1 MLCEVKLTGIP
12 APGDSPRAD
21 LNPFCRAVSIQV
33 GRATP
38 EVDMKFAGFGVL
50 LIGLGALG
58 VRVDAHAT
66 GRLADVQIIDRDT
79 GSVLPM
85 YRSHG
90 ECWVAGRPGARYSIM
105 IQNRRGERVLAVTA
119 VDGINVISGETG
131 AWGQSGYVFSP
142 GESYEIA
149 GWRKS
154 DAEIAAFNFTAAGN
168 SYAERTGR
176 PANVGVI
183 GVALFLERPPR
194 IQSYAP
200 LDRRSEESSY
210 PRSRAEG
217 AAADSA
223 ARAAPQSP
231 GEASAS
237 APKLEQARP
246 STPSNMTNMAQ
257 AQKLGTGH
265 GPREA
270 SYVQTTT
277 FDRLSS
283 TPNEVIKIRYDSFE
297 NLVAMG
303 VVPSRPWQ
311 SAPNPF
317 PDSAMPRY
325 VPDPPGG

>member
-1 MLCEVKLTGIP
+1 
-12 APGDSPRAD
+12 
-21 LNPFCRAVSIQV
+21 
-33 GRATP
+33 
-38 EVDMKFAGFGVL
+38 MKFAGFGVL
-50 LIGLGALG
+50 LIGLGVLG

-66 GRLADVQIIDRDT
+66 GRFADVQIIDRDS

-90 ECWVAGRPGARYSIM
+90 EYWVAGRPGARYSIM
-105 IQNRRGERVLAVTA
+105 IQNHRGERVLAVTA

-142 GESYEIA
+142 GESYEIT

-154 DAEIAAFNFTAAGN
+154 NAEIAAFNFTAAAN

-183 GVALFLERPPR
+183 GVALFLERPVRVPR
-194 IQSYAP
+194 YEAF
-200 LDRRSEESSY
+200 DRRSEESGY
-210 PRSRAEG
+210 AQNRIQG
-217 AAADSA
+217 GAADSA
-223 ARAAPQSP
+223 ARAAAQSP
-231 GEASAS
+231 GEAAAS
-237 APKLEQARP
+237 APKLEEIKPYTAP
-246 STPSNMTNMAQ
+246 ANVAHMVPAP
-257 AQKLGTGH
+257 KLGTGH
-265 GPREA
+265 GARET
-270 SYVQTTT
+270 SYVQDTT

-283 TPNEVIKIRYDSFE
+283 TPNEVIKIRYDSME

-303 VVPSRPWQ
+303 VVPSHPWQ

>member
-1 MLCEVKLTGIP
+1 
-12 APGDSPRAD
+12 
-21 LNPFCRAVSIQV
+21 
-33 GRATP
+33 
-38 EVDMKFAGFGVL
+38 MKFVGFGVL
-50 LIGLGALG
+50 LIGFGVFG

-66 GRLADVQIIDRDT
+66 GRFADVQIIDRDT

-90 ECWVAGRPGARYSIM
+90 EYWVAGRPGARYSIM
-105 IQNRRGERVLAVTA
+105 IQNRCGERVLAVTA

-142 GESYEIA
+142 GESYEIT

-154 DAEIAAFNFTAAGN
+154 NAEIAAFNFTAAGN

-183 GVALFLERPPR
+183 GVALFLERPVRVPR
-194 IQSYAP
+194 YEP
-200 LDRRSEESSY
+200 FDRRSEESSS
-210 PRSRAEG
+210 PQSRAEG

-223 ARAAPQSP
+223 ARAAVQSP
-231 GEASAS
+231 GEAASS
-237 APKLEQARP
+237 APKLEQVNPNANLANAVP
-246 STPSNMTNMAQ
+246 APK
-257 AQKLGTGH
+257 KLGTAH
-265 GPREA
+265 GPRET
-270 SYVQTTT
+270 SYAQTTT
-277 FDRLSS
+277 FDRVSS
-283 TPNEVIKIRYDSFE
+283 TPNEIIKIRYDSFE

>member
-1 MLCEVKLTGIP
+1 
-12 APGDSPRAD
+12 
-21 LNPFCRAVSIQV
+21 
-33 GRATP
+33 
-38 EVDMKFAGFGVL
+38 MKFAGFGAL
-50 LIGLGALG
+50 LIGFGVLG

-90 ECWVAGRPGARYSIM
+90 EYWVAGRPGARYSIM
-105 IQNRRGERVLAVTA
+105 IQNRRGERLLAVTA

-131 AWGQSGYVFSP
+131 ASGQGGYVFSP

-168 SYAERTGR
+168 SYAERTWR

-194 IQSYAP
+194 IQSYVP
-200 LDRRSEESSY
+200 LDHRSEESSY

-223 ARAAPQSP
+223 ARAAPPSSR
-231 GEASAS
+231 EAS
-237 APKLEQARP
+237 APKLEEVKP
-246 STPSNMTNMAQ
+246 STSNNIAN
-257 AQKLGTGH
+257 AAPAPKLGTGH

>member
-1 MLCEVKLTGIP
+1 
-12 APGDSPRAD
+12 
-21 LNPFCRAVSIQV
+21 
-33 GRATP
+33 
-38 EVDMKFAGFGVL
+38 MKFAGFGVL
-50 LIGLGALG
+50 LIGLGTLG
-58 VRVDAHAT
+58 VRVDAHAA
-66 GRLADVQIIDRDT
+66 GRLADVQIVDRDS

-90 ECWVAGRPGARYSIM
+90 EYWIAGRPGARYSIM

-142 GESYEIA
+142 GESYQIT

-154 DAEIAAFNFTAAGN
+154 DAEIAAFNFTAAAN

-183 GVALFLERPPR
+183 GVALFLERPMPVR
-194 IQSYAP
+194 KYEP

-210 PRSRAEG
+210 PQSRAESG
-217 AAADSA
+217 AAADSVAPA
-223 ARAAPQSP
+223 AASP
-231 GEASAS
+231 S
-237 APKLEQARP
+237 APMAKKSYPTA
-246 STPSNMTNMAQ
+246 SNMAP
-257 AQKLGTGH
+257 AEKLGTGH
-265 GPREA
+265 GPRET
-270 SYVQTTT
+270 SYAETTT

-283 TPNEVIKIRYDSFE
+283 TPNEVIKIRYDSME

-303 VVPSRPWQ
+303 VVPARPWQ

-317 PDSAMPRY
+317 PDSVAPRY

>member
-1 MLCEVKLTGIP
+1 
-12 APGDSPRAD
+12 
-21 LNPFCRAVSIQV
+21 
-33 GRATP
+33 
-38 EVDMKFAGFGVL
+38 MKCIGFGTL
-50 LIGLGALG
+50 LIGLGVIG
-58 VRVDAHAT
+58 VRTDAQAA

-79 GSVLPM
+79 GSVLPT

-90 ECWVAGRPGARYSIM
+90 EYWVAGRPGARYSIM
-105 IQNRRGERVLAVTA
+105 IQNHRGERILAVTA

-154 DAEIAAFNFTAAGN
+154 NAEIAAFNFTAASN

-183 GVALFLERPPR
+183 GVALFLERPARVP
-194 IQSYAP
+194 SYEA
-200 LDRRSEESSY
+200 LDRLSEGSGY
-210 PRSRAEG
+210 AQNRVQG
-217 AAADSA
+217 GADSA
-223 ARAAPQSP
+223 ARASPPVLAGAAP
-231 GEASAS
+231 A
-237 APKLEQARP
+237 APKLEEVKP
-246 STPSNMTNMAQ
+246 SSAPSNMASMVP

-265 GPREA
+265 GARET
-270 SYVQTTT
+270 SYVQNTT

-283 TPNEVIKIRYDSFE
+283 TPNEVIKIRYDSYE

-311 SAPNPF
+311 SQPNPF
-317 PDSAMPRY
+317 PDSTLPRY

>member
-1 MLCEVKLTGIP
+1 M
-12 APGDSPRAD
+12 
-21 LNPFCRAVSIQV
+21 
-33 GRATP
+33 
-38 EVDMKFAGFGVL
+38 DMKRVGFGIL
-50 LIGLGALG
+50 LIGLGVLG
-58 VRVDAHAT
+58 VRMDAEAA

-85 YRSHG
+85 YRSRG

-105 IQNRRGERVLAVTA
+105 IQNRRGERLLAVTA

-142 GESYEIA
+142 GGSYEIA

-154 DAEIAAFNFTAAGN
+154 NAEIAAFNFTAAAN

-183 GVALFLERPPR
+183 GVALFLERPARVP
-194 IQSYAP
+194 SYEA
-200 LDRRSEESSY
+200 LDRGS
-210 PRSRAEG
+210 AG
-217 AAADSA
+217 AAPA
-223 ARAAPQSP
+223 
-231 GEASAS
+231 
-237 APKLEQARP
+237 APKLEEARP
-246 STPSNMTNMAQ
+246 SSTPSNIANMVP

-265 GPREA
+265 GARET
-270 SYVQTTT
+270 SYVQDTT

-283 TPNEVIKIRYDSFE
+283 TPNEVIKIRYDSYE

-311 SAPNPF
+311 AAPNPF
-317 PDSAMPRY
+317 PDSTVPRY